1 MPRLKEWRE
10 SRGLMQKEVADT
22 AGISEWTVL
31 RAEGGASVRPPTARK
46 IADALGVSVS
56 DLLDSPPIPLAS
68 ASPASPSPDVGATEA
83 GQRDEVAA
91 LVDDP
96 RIGEWLRENGLK
108 WGATD
113 DEAFAEHVR
122 GLDLAETDEHGRH
135 VAVME
140 LVRALT
146 DERTKAK
153 DLLWNQSNYR
163 SLGLLLSVDPDAS
176 IAGQKQQRRDQL
188 TELRK
193 GLDRRYRRRAHALER
208 YAELLRRL
216 WDQVWRETAA

>member
-1 MPRLKEWRE
+1 
-10 SRGLMQKEVADT
+10 MQKEVAAT

-31 RAEGGASVRPPTARK
+31 RAEGGASVRTPTARK

-56 DLLDSPPIPLAS
+56 DLLESPPVPLAS
-68 ASPASPSPDVGATEA
+68 APSASPSPDVEATEA
-83 GQRDEVAA
+83 GPRNVGTA
-91 LVDDP
+91 LLDDP
-96 RIGEWLRENGLK
+96 RIGEWLRENDLK

-122 GLDLAETDEHGRH
+122 GLDLAETDEDGRH

-146 DERTKAK
+146 DEQSKAK
-153 DLLWNQSNYR
+153 DLLWIQQTNYR
-163 SLGLLLSVDPDAS
+163 SLGLLLSVDPDAPV
-176 IAGQKQQRRDQL
+176 AEQKQQRRDQL
-188 TELRK
+188 SELRK

-208 YAELLRRL
+208 YAELLARGGL
-216 WDQVWRETAA
+216 WGQVWRETAA